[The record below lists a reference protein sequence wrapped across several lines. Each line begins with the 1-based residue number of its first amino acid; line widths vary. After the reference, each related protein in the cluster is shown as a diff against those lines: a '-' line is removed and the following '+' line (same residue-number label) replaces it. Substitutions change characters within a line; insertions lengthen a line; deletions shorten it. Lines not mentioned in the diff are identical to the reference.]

1 MNSRARELLP
11 SVLLTL
17 ISIIQALAL
26 ELLWSRLGEQ
36 SHLWTRHEILK
47 RARQD
52 PENSEFFDNPGPAT
66 IRDHA
71 AATSMV
77 SGLALLGVILQ
88 ISGRQGWLALA
99 ALLLAI
105 GGLAFQLEMTRRY
118 WNLSMLGRRSRR
130 E

>member
-1 MNSRARELLP
+1 
-11 SVLLTL
+11 
-17 ISIIQALAL
+17 
-26 ELLWSRLGEQ
+26 
-36 SHLWTRHEILK
+36 
-47 RARQD
+47 
-52 PENSEFFDNPGPAT
+52 
-66 IRDHA
+66 
-71 AATSMV
+71 MV